1 MKTLNFKIEGMT
13 CVVCS
18 ATVEKALR
26 ALPSAEGVAVN
37 FASGKAAITY
47 DNFVIGEGDI
57 AAAVT
62 KAGYKPVIGAESKD
76 KKRDKSQIRLAVTFT
91 LGMALLLFAMLPMI
105 GVPYPDAFSPH
116 SGTLAFATVQLILCI
131 PVVVLNFGYY
141 TRGFKNLIRL
151 HPNMDSLIAVST
163 TAAFVYSMYNYVR
176 ICMGVDGLGHSLYFE
191 SVSVIIALIALGKY
205 LEHRSLART
214 GDAIAALTAL
224 TPSTATVIRD
234 GVRQVIS
241 SDAVVIG
248 DIVAVKAGE
257 SFCCD
262 GVIIEGGGDVDES
275 MLTGESMPVDKSVG
289 DRVTG
294 GTVNGSGSITFRA
307 EGVGADTALSR
318 IIKMVEDA
326 QNSKAPIAKLA
337 DKIASVFVPAVMAI
351 AVIAASIWGAVGR
364 DAAFCMSIFVAVL
377 VIACPCSLGLA
388 TPTAIITGSGRAAR
402 RGVLFKNAEAL
413 QLLSG
418 VNCIAFDK
426 TGTLTQGRPT
436 VTDVVGGRDKVLSV
450 AAALE
455 RESAHP
461 LALAI
466 CNAAEE
472 GGVSPVNVQGVV
484 NSAGNGLQGRGDS
497 GDIYVGKLKYLT
509 DVGIDISQ
517 YGKYADAFQEE
528 GKTVVGVSEG
538 GKAIGLI
545 AIADTVKDD
554 TASTAAYLRKLGIK
568 TVMIT
573 GDNARTAS
581 AVAKH
586 AGIDEVISEVM
597 PQDKADKVKS
607 LQAEGY
613 KVMMVGDGINDTPAL
628 AAADVG
634 MAIGAGSDTAIE
646 CAGIVLVGDSVSAI
660 ADAVL
665 ISRATMRNVKENL
678 FWAFIYNIIGIPFA
692 AGIVYALGGV
702 LLNPMIAALAMS
714 LSSVSVVTNALRLSA
729 YNPDKSKARLDGELK
744 QWRKARREAKR
755 NRKSSAACRCDNS
768 SDACCSAE
776 GCNLDSCALEA
787 DINADINKDNN
798 INKETHMKEVTI
810 KVSGMMCSHCTGR
823 IKSEVEKAGAIKAIP
838 DLDKGEVLIKFDGD
852 ASDVVKFV
860 ELINSLGYEAAMPE

>member
-18 ATVEKALR
+18 ASVEKALR
-26 ALPSAEGVAVN
+26 SLPSAEGVAVN
-37 FASGKAAITY
+37 FASGKAAVTY
-47 DNFVIGEGDI
+47 DETIISESDI
-57 AAAVT
+57 AVAVS
-62 KAGYKPVIGAESKD
+62 KAGYKAVIGETAGD
-76 KKRDKSQIRLAVTFT
+76 KKRGKSQVMLAVTFT
-91 LGMALLLFAMLPMI
+91 LGMALLIFAMLPMI

-131 PVVVLNFGYY
+131 PVVALNFGYY
-141 TRGFKNLIRL
+141 IRGFGNLIKLR
-151 HPNMDSLIAVST
+151 PNMDSLIAVST
-163 TAAFVYSMYNYVR
+163 TAAFAYSMYNYVR
-176 ICMGVDGLGHSLYFE
+176 ICMGVSGLGHSLYFE

-234 GVRQVIS
+234 GVRQTIS
-241 SDAVVIG
+241 SDRVEIG
-248 DIVAVKAGE
+248 DIVVVKAGE

-294 GTVNGSGSITFRA
+294 GTVNGSGSIIFKA
-307 EGVGADTALSR
+307 DSIGADTALAR

-351 AVIAASIWGAVGR
+351 AVISSAIWGAAGR

-413 QLLSG
+413 QLLAG

-426 TGTLTQGRPT
+426 TGTLTQGRPK
-436 VTDVVGGRDKVLSV
+436 VTDVAGDRDKVLSV

-461 LALAI
+461 LALAV

-472 GGVSPVNVQGVV
+472 SGVLPVKADNVT
-484 NSAGNGLQGRGDS
+484 NSAGNGLSGISDK
-497 GDIYVGKLKYLT
+497 GDIYVGKLSYLAS
-509 DVGIDISQ
+509 VGIDMSDYARQAEQ
-517 YGKYADAFQEE
+517 YQQE
-528 GKTVVGVSEG
+528 GKTVVAVSEG
-538 GKAIGLI
+538 GMAIGLI
-545 AIADTVKDD
+545 AIADTVKEDAAA
-554 TASTAAYLRKLGIK
+554 TASYLSKMGVK

-573 GDNARTAS
+573 GDNARTAA

-586 AGIDEVISEVM
+586 AGIDEVIAQVM
-597 PQDKADKVKS
+597 PQDKADKIKS
-607 LQAEGY
+607 LQDKGY

-646 CAGIVLVGDSVSAI
+646 CAGVVLVGDSISTV

-665 ISRATMRNVKENL
+665 IARATMRNVKENL

-692 AGIVYALGGV
+692 AGVIYALGGI

-729 YNPDKSKARLDGELK
+729 YNPDKSKARLDGTVK
-744 QWRKARREAKR
+744 QWRQERRIA
-755 NRKSSAACRCDNS
+755 RKSKKSGNAACIDNS
-768 SDACCSAE
+768 CR
-776 GCNLDSCALEA
+776 LSCAVCDGAQSESDKIDTLN
-787 DINADINKDNN
+787 IDN
-798 INKETHMKEVTI
+798 ITLKETDMRQVI
-810 KVSGMMCSHCTGR
+810 VKVSGMMCSHCTGR
-823 IKSEVEKAGAIKAIP
+823 VKSELEKAGATEAIP
-838 DLDKGEVLIKFDGD
+838 DLDRGEVLIKFDGD
-852 ASDVVKFV
+852 AADVVKFV
-860 ELINSLGYEAAMPE
+860 ELINSLGYEAVMPD